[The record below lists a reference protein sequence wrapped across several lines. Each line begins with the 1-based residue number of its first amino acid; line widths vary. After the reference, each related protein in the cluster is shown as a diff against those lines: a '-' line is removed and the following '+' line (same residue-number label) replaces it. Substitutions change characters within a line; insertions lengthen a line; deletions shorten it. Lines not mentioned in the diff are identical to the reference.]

1 MEESIKQDC
10 LNKINEV
17 YLEIKN
23 KIDLSQPK
31 LQIQLQRANVQKEF
45 LENASD
51 KCVEIINLNYTEK
64 EKASSI
70 IEFVEAKIKEKS
82 TELMGY

>member
-17 YLEIKN
+17 YLEIEN
-23 KIDLSQPK
+23 TIDFSQSK

-64 EKASSI
+64 EKASNI
-70 IEFVEAKIKEKS
+70 IEFVQSKIKEKS
-82 TELMGY
+82 IELMGY